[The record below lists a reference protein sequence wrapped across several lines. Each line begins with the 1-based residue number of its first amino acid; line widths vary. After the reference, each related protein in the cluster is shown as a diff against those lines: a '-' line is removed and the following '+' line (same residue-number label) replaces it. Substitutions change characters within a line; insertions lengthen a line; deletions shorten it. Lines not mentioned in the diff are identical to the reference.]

1 MSELAASSLRRTT
14 HEVTNQAVALED
26 VNLFESDVALGEAL
40 EREGG
45 GWAIDRVGETGAV
58 AGSAEAI
65 DHGRRAERHEPCLAT
80 HDRFGNRV
88 DTVEYDPS
96 WHWLLRGAIEREIH
110 SLPWRDPRPGA
121 HVARAALAFLW
132 TQPNAGVMCPVS
144 MTYSAIPALRRNP
157 GLAAEWVPRLIRPD
171 YEAGALAGMAMT
183 EKQGGSDVR
192 ANRTHAHP
200 TGDGFFEI
208 VGHKWFCSHP
218 TATVFLVLAQAP
230 GGLSCFVVER
240 GPGFEIQRLKEKLGS
255 RSLASSEV
263 ELRGVPGRLLGEEGR
278 GVASIIDMVTHTRLD
293 CIIGSAASMRRGV
306 AEAVNHARHRA
317 AFGSWLVDQPLM
329 TNVLADLALES
340 EAATASALRLA
351 RAYDE
356 SDGALRRFG
365 TAVMKYWICKRAT
378 PHAAEALEC
387 NGRQRLRRGG
397 PDGPAAARC
406 TAQRDLGG
414 LGERH
419 GTGRPAGDGKRAG
432 GAFRLHGR
440 MRACPRGRSRTGRP
454 PGCPR
459 GRT

>member
-1 MSELAASSLRRTT
+1 M
-14 HEVTNQAVALED
+14 
-26 VNLFESDVALGEAL
+26 
-40 EREGG
+40 
-45 GWAIDRVGETGAV
+45 
-58 AGSAEAI
+58 
-65 DHGRRAERHEPCLAT
+65 
-80 HDRFGNRV
+80 
-88 DTVEYDPS
+88 EYDPS

-157 GLAAEWVPRLIRPD
+157 GLAAEWAPRLIRPD

-387 NGRQRLRRGG
+387 MGGNGYVEEGPMARLLRG
-397 PDGPAAARC
+397 C